1 MENRDISGLVF
12 VALMFIGAGIGLLFE
27 RPDVGGAVG
36 MGLGFLAM
44 AYIRAKYREIRA
56 EKSVTLG
63 KWRGSMLLV
72 LIGLAFILGG
82 LSLLLGIK
90 IPFRYMG
97 GLISVAIGLLF
108 LAAAFKLF
116 RLS

>member
-82 LSLLLGIK
+82 LSLLFGIR